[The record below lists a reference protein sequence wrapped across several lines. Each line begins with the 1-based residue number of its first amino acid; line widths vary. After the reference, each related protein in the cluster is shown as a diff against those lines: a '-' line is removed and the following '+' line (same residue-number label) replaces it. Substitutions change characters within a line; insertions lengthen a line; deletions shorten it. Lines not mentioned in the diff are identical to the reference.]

1 MVIKRENILQV
12 QYTKEWS
19 LHHLSV
25 YGTEKTLCGKP
36 LGIALELF
44 NIPDAVPIENFAH
57 CKSCLKALKKIT
69 IV

>member
-1 MVIKRENILQV
+1 VAINRKDILQV

-19 LHHLSV
+19 MHHLSI

-44 NIPDAVPIENFAH
+44 DIPLDVCLENCCH
-57 CKSCLKALKKIT
+57 CKSCLKALKKLT
-69 IV
+69 IE